1 MRIKLD
7 FAAKCKIGLWYK
19 GPELTAPDLN
29 VGSPGTI
36 NGSNTELAIRS
47 EQAVI
52 DVWMPYIIADDGY
65 NMTVKS
71 TFTGNMS
78 MRLSLPQECGKLRA
92 NVYHACLVPR
102 TCLVLQ
108 LFAAPRTPVVGSTR

>member
-78 MRLSLPQECGKLRA
+78 MRLSLPQECGKLRESIVS
-92 NVYHACLVPR
+92 NVYPMHAWY
-102 TCLVLQ
+102 
-108 LFAAPRTPVVGSTR
+108 PVHAWFSSSLPPLARLW